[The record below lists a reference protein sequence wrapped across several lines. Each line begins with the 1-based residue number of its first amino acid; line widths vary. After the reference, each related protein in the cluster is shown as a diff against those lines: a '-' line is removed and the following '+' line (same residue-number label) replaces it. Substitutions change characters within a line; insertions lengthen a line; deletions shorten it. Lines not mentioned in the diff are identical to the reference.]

1 MNQAT
6 VQQAADLLLKGQDIL
21 IFTHRRPDGDTTG
34 CAGALCRALRAVG
47 KNAYVFP
54 NPDVT
59 PRYAPLIVP
68 FEPPAGFAPG
78 MRVSVDVADTNMLP
92 ENAAA
97 FAGSFDLVIDHHR
110 SNPGFGKHNL
120 VRAGAGACAEIIYDI
135 ILALGLTLDAEIAEP
150 LYVGVSTD
158 TGCFK
163 FSNTTVRTHETA
175 AACLAT
181 GLDCGEL
188 NRRLF
193 EVKRWP
199 RLQMEQIM
207 VRTMEFYHDRKIALA
222 TILLA
227 DRDRVGATEDD
238 LDSISALPRMVEGV
252 QAGLTLTENRDGT
265 VRVSVRTT
273 REIDASAICRKC
285 GGGGHLRAGGASFPA
300 GVGVEEAKR
309 RILAAAE
316 EVCDESNV

>member
-1 MNQAT
+1 MNAVS
-6 VQQAADLLLKGQDIL
+6 VQQAAELLRGAQKLL

-34 CAGALCRALRAVG
+34 CAGALGRALRALG
-47 KNAYVFP
+47 KEAYVFP

-59 PRYAPLIVP
+59 PRYAPLI
-68 FEPPAGFAPG
+68 EPLAAPEGFSPDLY
-78 MRVSVDVADTNMLP
+78 VSVDVADTNMLP

-97 FAGSFDLVIDHHR
+97 FAGRIDLAIDHHR
-110 SNPGFGKHNL
+110 SNPGFAGANL
-120 VRAGAGACAEIIYDI
+120 VRPEAGACAEVIYDV
-135 ILALGLTLDAEIAEP
+135 ILALGLQLDQEIAEP
-150 LYVGVSTD
+150 LYIGVSTD

-163 FSNTTVRTHETA
+163 FSNTTVHTHETA

-193 EVKRWP
+193 EIKRWP
-199 RLQMEQIM
+199 RLQMERIM
-207 VRTMEFYHDRKIALA
+207 VETLEFYHDRKIALA
-222 TILLA
+222 LLRRA
-227 DRDRVGATEDD
+227 DLDRVGATEDD
-238 LDSISALPRMVEGV
+238 LDAISALPRTVEGV
-252 QAGLTLTENRDGT
+252 QAGITVTENVNGS

-285 GGGGHLRAGGASFPA
+285 GGGGHLRAAGASFPA
-300 GVGVEEAKR
+300 GIGADEVKR

-316 EVCDESNV
+316 EVYHESGL